1 MVVSKQGEETSD
13 ATSQIVSETTGERQL
28 SRSPSKQ
35 TVYAPKITLRGFGAS
50 MRSSIEASAINTPMV
65 RPLQNKNDYLTPM
78 NIESK
83 LKYDINRIFDPEE
96 ARLTSRNQ
104 KALGTFTMKNTEP
117 GS

>member
-1 MVVSKQGEETSD
+1 
-13 ATSQIVSETTGERQL
+13 
-28 SRSPSKQ
+28 
-35 TVYAPKITLRGFGAS
+35 
-50 MRSSIEASAINTPMV
+50 MV